1 MLKNSIRNDKKNE
14 FRHESLQDPESI
26 IKYIS
31 ALKEG
36 FESGELTFDAHDRRI
51 VFSPTG
57 LIKLDVHARR
67 KSNKN
72 KLTVRMVWKE
82 IGNDLPEEPI
92 NGFALTSGLKDNE
105 N

>member
-1 MLKNSIRNDKKNE
+1 MFKNSIRNDKKNE

-26 IKYIS
+26 VKYIS

-36 FESGELTFDAHDRRI
+36 FEGGELTFDAHDRRI

-57 LIKLDVHARR
+57 LIKLDIHARR

-82 IGNDLPEEPI
+82 IGDDLPEEPK
-92 NGFALTSGLKDNE
+92 NGFDLKSGNEDNE
-105 N
+105 D